1 VRSELS
7 ISHSSWVRSFG
18 VGTVL
23 ACALWNLNKL
33 RLGYTKQGRRFLEDE
48 RRVERKRIARELH
61 DTLLQGLQG
70 ILLEFE
76 VLSSRLPEE
85 ERERAAK
92 IERKLRHIVMDGR
105 NAINALRLP
114 DDEKDWMAAV
124 LEMGERAV
132 LDSKVNFTLKIKG
145 EPWSLPLKARVE
157 VLAIVREGLRNAL
170 EHSHAK
176 TILVVVR
183 YCEKRAED
191 FDSRQRHRRQRT
203 TPSIAPERRALG
215 NRRHARARRE
225 TEGKAGDREPAFQGN
240 HGQPRHAKERC
251 LYEASRPMYV
261 RKRASMEQETAPWK
275 VLTVPFAV
283 KKQTLNSGD
292 TSRSSNRSN
301 GSCRRTSNRS
311 TSFSAT
317 CPSV

>member
-1 VRSELS
+1 MRSELS

-114 DDEKDWMAAV
+114 DDERDWMAAV

-145 EPWSLPLKARVE
+145 EPWSLPSKARVE

-183 YCEKRAED
+183 YWKSGLKISIQDNGIGVSEQHLALRQKEGHWGIAGMRERAEKLRGRLEIVSQLSKGTMVNLVMPRSAV
-191 FDSRQRHRRQRT
+191 FMKPRVLCMSEKGRRWSRRQRHGKFSLFRLL
-203 TPSIAPERRALG
+203 S
-215 NRRHARARRE
+215 RRH
-225 TEGKAGDREPAFQGN
+225 
-240 HGQPRHAKERC
+240 
-251 LYEASRPMYV
+251 
-261 RKRASMEQETAPWK
+261 
-275 VLTVPFAV
+275 
-283 KKQTLNSGD
+283 
-292 TSRSSNRSN
+292 
-301 GSCRRTSNRS
+301 
-311 TSFSAT
+311 
-317 CPSV
+317 

>member
-1 VRSELS
+1 MRSELS

-114 DDEKDWMAAV
+114 DDERDWMAAV

-183 YCEKRAED
+183 YWKSGLKISIQDNGIGVSEQHLALRQKEGHWGIAGMRERAEKLRGRLEIVSQLSKGTMINVVMPRSAV
-191 FDSRQRHRRQRT
+191 FMKPRVLCMSEKGRRWSRRQRHGKFSLFRLL
-203 TPSIAPERRALG
+203 S
-215 NRRHARARRE
+215 RRH
-225 TEGKAGDREPAFQGN
+225 
-240 HGQPRHAKERC
+240 
-251 LYEASRPMYV
+251 
-261 RKRASMEQETAPWK
+261 
-275 VLTVPFAV
+275 
-283 KKQTLNSGD
+283 
-292 TSRSSNRSN
+292 
-301 GSCRRTSNRS
+301 
-311 TSFSAT
+311 
-317 CPSV
+317 

>member
-48 RRVERKRIARELH
+48 RRAERKRIARELH

-114 DDEKDWMAAV
+114 DDERDWIAAV
-124 LEMGERAV
+124 LEMGE
-132 LDSKVNFTLKIKG
+132 VNFTLKIKG

-183 YCEKRAED
+183 YWKSGLKISIQDNGIGVSEQHLALRQKEGHWGIAGMRERAEKLRGRLEIVSQLSKGTMINVVMPRSAV
-191 FDSRQRHRRQRT
+191 FMKPRVLCMSEKGRRWSRRQRH
-203 TPSIAPERRALG
+203 
-215 NRRHARARRE
+215 
-225 TEGKAGDREPAFQGN
+225 GKFSLFR
-240 HGQPRHAKERC
+240 
-251 LYEASRPMYV
+251 L
-261 RKRASMEQETAPWK
+261 
-275 VLTVPFAV
+275 L
-283 KKQTLNSGD
+283 
-292 TSRSSNRSN
+292 SRSRH
-301 GSCRRTSNRS
+301 
-311 TSFSAT
+311 
-317 CPSV
+317 

>member
-1 VRSELS
+1 MRSELS

-48 RRVERKRIARELH
+48 RRAERKRIARELH

-114 DDEKDWMAAV
+114 DDERDWIAAV
-124 LEMGERAV
+124 LEMGERAAS
-132 LDSKVNFTLKIKG
+132 DSKLDFTLKIKG
-145 EPWSLPLKARVE
+145 EPWNLPLEARLE
-157 VLAIVREGLRNAL
+157 VLAIVREGLRNAF

-176 TILVVVR
+176 TVHVVVR
-183 YCEKRAED
+183 YAKRGLKISIQDNGIGVSEKYLEMRQNEGHWGIAGMRERAD
-191 FDSRQRHRRQRT
+191 KLRGRLKIASQLSKGTVVNLVILRRVM
-203 TPSIAPERRALG
+203 AM
-215 NRRHARARRE
+215 
-225 TEGKAGDREPAFQGN
+225 K
-240 HGQPRHAKERC
+240 PR
-251 LYEASRPMYV
+251 
-261 RKRASMEQETAPWK
+261 
-275 VLTVPFAV
+275 VLC
-283 KKQTLNSGD
+283 
-292 TSRSSNRSN
+292 TSRKV
-301 GSCRRTSNRS
+301 RRKGTIKARG
-311 TSFSAT
+311 AA
-317 CPSV
+317 

>member
-1 VRSELS
+1 MRSELS

-114 DDEKDWMAAV
+114 DDERDWMAAV

-183 YCEKRAED
+183 YWKSGLKISIQDNGIGVSEQHLALRQKEGHWGIAGMRERAEKLRGRLEIVSQLSKGTMINVVMPRSAV
-191 FDSRQRHRRQRT
+191 FMKPRVLCMSEKGRRWSRRQRH
-203 TPSIAPERRALG
+203 
-215 NRRHARARRE
+215 
-225 TEGKAGDREPAFQGN
+225 GKFSLFR
-240 HGQPRHAKERC
+240 
-251 LYEASRPMYV
+251 L
-261 RKRASMEQETAPWK
+261 
-275 VLTVPFAV
+275 L
-283 KKQTLNSGD
+283 
-292 TSRSSNRSN
+292 SRSRH
-301 GSCRRTSNRS
+301 
-311 TSFSAT
+311 
-317 CPSV
+317 

>member
-48 RRVERKRIARELH
+48 RRAERKRIARELH

-114 DDEKDWMAAV
+114 DDERDWIAAV

-183 YCEKRAED
+183 YWKSGLKISIQDNGIGVSEQHLELRQKEGHWGIAGMRERAEKLRGRLEIVSQLSKGTMINVVMPRNAV
-191 FDSRQRHRRQRT
+191 FMRPRVLCMSEKGRRWSRRQRHGKFSLLHLLSR
-203 TPSIAPERRALG
+203 
-215 NRRHARARRE
+215 RRH
-225 TEGKAGDREPAFQGN
+225 
-240 HGQPRHAKERC
+240 
-251 LYEASRPMYV
+251 
-261 RKRASMEQETAPWK
+261 
-275 VLTVPFAV
+275 
-283 KKQTLNSGD
+283 
-292 TSRSSNRSN
+292 
-301 GSCRRTSNRS
+301 
-311 TSFSAT
+311 
-317 CPSV
+317 

>member
-1 VRSELS
+1 MRSELS

-114 DDEKDWMAAV
+114 DDERDWIAAV

-183 YCEKRAED
+183 YWKSGLKISIQDNGIGVSEQHLALRQKEGHWGIAGMRERAEKLRGRLEIVSQLSKGTMINVVMPRSAV
-191 FDSRQRHRRQRT
+191 FMKPRVLCMSEKGRRWSRRQRH
-203 TPSIAPERRALG
+203 
-215 NRRHARARRE
+215 
-225 TEGKAGDREPAFQGN
+225 GKFSLFR
-240 HGQPRHAKERC
+240 
-251 LYEASRPMYV
+251 L
-261 RKRASMEQETAPWK
+261 
-275 VLTVPFAV
+275 L
-283 KKQTLNSGD
+283 
-292 TSRSSNRSN
+292 SRSRH
-301 GSCRRTSNRS
+301 
-311 TSFSAT
+311 
-317 CPSV
+317 

>member
-114 DDEKDWMAAV
+114 DDERDWMAAV

-183 YCEKRAED
+183 YWKSGLKISIQDNGIGVSEQHLALRQKEGHWGIAGMRERAEKLRGRLEIVSQLSKGTMINVVMPRSAV
-191 FDSRQRHRRQRT
+191 FMKPRVLCMSEKGRRWSRRQRH
-203 TPSIAPERRALG
+203 
-215 NRRHARARRE
+215 
-225 TEGKAGDREPAFQGN
+225 GKFSLFR
-240 HGQPRHAKERC
+240 
-251 LYEASRPMYV
+251 L
-261 RKRASMEQETAPWK
+261 
-275 VLTVPFAV
+275 L
-283 KKQTLNSGD
+283 
-292 TSRSSNRSN
+292 SRSRH
-301 GSCRRTSNRS
+301 
-311 TSFSAT
+311 
-317 CPSV
+317 